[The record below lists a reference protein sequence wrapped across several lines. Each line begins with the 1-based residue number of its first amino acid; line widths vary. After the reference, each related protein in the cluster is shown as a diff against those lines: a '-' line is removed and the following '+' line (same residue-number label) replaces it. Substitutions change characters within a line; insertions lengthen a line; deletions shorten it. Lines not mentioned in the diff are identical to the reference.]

1 MRKAM
6 LGLFC
11 LSVSIFI
18 AGSALADD
26 VYYAKCN
33 IKVLKDNS
41 ITWVN
46 WQAAPHSIPVGTKLK
61 VTRSGQE
68 AVFIREDTGGKYD
81 VDLGADGDVYLEK
94 FVSKKPVNIG
104 KFPQDVQSGIRKGI
118 AKVGMTKEQVYVAMG
133 APAKILSGST
143 ERMTLGEIM
152 KSDNWFYARMRF
164 GKKIG
169 VEFNEKTGRVI
180 RTEGIW
186 GKN

>member
-6 LGLFC
+6 IVLIC
-11 LSVSIFI
+11 LSVSVLI
-18 AGSALADD
+18 ASSALADG

-68 AVFIREDTGGKYD
+68 AVFIREDTGEKYD

-94 FVSKKPVNIG
+94 FVSRKPVNIS
-104 KFPQDVQSGIRKGI
+104 KFPKDVQSSIRKGI
-118 AKVGMTKEQVYVAMG
+118 AKVGMNKEQVFMAMG
-133 APAKILSGST
+133 APAKVSSGST

-152 KSDNWFYARMRF
+152 QSDLWLYARMRF

-169 VEFNEKTGRVI
+169 VEFNEKTGKVI